1 MYQVKKW
8 KMTEEERLAYIA
20 KHPIKPFV
28 PYDDEKKQG
37 LDFTG
42 LDTRRKKKK
51 TFN

>member
-1 MYQVKKW
+1 MYEVKYW

-20 KHPIKPFV
+20 KHPIRPYE
-28 PYDDEKKQG
+28 PYDDEKKKG

-51 TFN
+51 IFD